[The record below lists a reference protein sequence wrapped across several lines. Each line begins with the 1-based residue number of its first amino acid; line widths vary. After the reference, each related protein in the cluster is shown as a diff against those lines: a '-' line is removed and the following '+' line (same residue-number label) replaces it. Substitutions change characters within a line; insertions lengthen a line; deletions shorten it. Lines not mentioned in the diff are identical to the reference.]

1 MKRCLGC
8 MELYEDTL
16 NVCPHC
22 GYVFGT
28 KAEESVHMDPGTL
41 LHDRYIVGKVLG
53 YGGFG
58 VTYLGWDGKLEQKVA
73 IKEYLPGEFSTRM
86 PGQSQITVFNGD
98 KSEQFRD
105 GLKKFVEESK
115 KLAKFQN
122 EPGIV
127 KIFDSF
133 EENETAYIIME
144 YLDGIT
150 LKEYLDQVGTIPED
164 ETVDML
170 MPVMDSL
177 QVVHAEGLL
186 HRDIAPDNIF
196 LTKSGEVK
204 LIDFGASRYATTSHS
219 RSLTVIIKPGYSPEE
234 QYRSRGDQG
243 TYTDVYA
250 IAATMYRMI
259 TGKTPPDAMERRAK
273 YENQNK
279 DILIEPHKL
288 TKNISRNREVAILNA
303 MNVRVEDRTPDIRSF
318 IEELNADPP
327 AKRRY
332 GKIKKI
338 DIYSWPL
345 WIKILIPSLL
355 TVAVAVGV
363 LTLTGVINFKSAFG
377 SSNIDGFIK
386 VPDIVGEDEEEA
398 KDLEEFDT
406 TKDEFL
412 RLEFGVRKI
421 SEESKNTVI
430 EQNPGEG
437 EYLPVGSVVKY
448 NKSAGPEK
456 DFVSKKLED
465 GRIQIAEDY
474 SGFGISNEF
483 LEYSNVEE
491 YLVGLGL
498 NVESRYEYSSDCP
511 TAGTIIRI
519 ETEDGS
525 PVVKGSLLNP
535 GDTVIIYYSKGH
547 SPIEVPD
554 VIGADISEAKTKL
567 LKAGFT
573 NIVEFPQQDDSYTE
587 NSVISQEPIAGT
599 AISPND
605 SITLYYATSE
615 PTAVI
620 PDVIGLDKTSAKAQ
634 LKAFDV
640 EVIEVYN
647 SQTESGIVIST
658 EPSAGNS
665 QVKGGKVVIRVSKGP
680 QPVKVR
686 YDYDGATNK
695 GASSE
700 TKYLGKTYGSLPNP
714 SKEGYIFSGW
724 FLSKTYTREITSST
738 VVETAEDHTLY
749 AYWTKGQYRV
759 SFDSMGGSS
768 VSDIGVTY
776 DEKYGELKRPT
787 KPGYTFDGWYTSD
800 GTKITADSKVST
812 ASNHTLYARWTPAQY
827 SVTFNANGGSVSTTS
842 KTVTYGSTYGTLPT
856 PTRTGYTF
864 NGWYTSQSG
873 GGKITASSKVNI
885 TSDQTLY
892 AQWTV
897 NTYTVTFNANGG
909 SVSTS
914 SKSVTY
920 GSKYGTLPT
929 PTRAYY
935 TFDGWFTSS
944 SGGNKITDTTSVS
957 ITSDQTLYAHWTENP
972 VSDWVLLSEK
982 PSTADVVETKY
993 KYTKRSTTSSSS
1005 SSLSGWKK
1013 DDTVS
1018 PNPKVVETGSWS
1030 AWQTTEIKSSNTLK
1044 VEKKVVYRYYYKKCQ
1059 NCGNRHA
1066 YYGVNCPACGKKI
1079 TNGTSYVMWSDV
1091 SYKNSNAKVLN
1102 DNKMVTTKF
1111 DGGAKWFFSRGNLND
1126 TKVGTIDADPA
1137 GVGTTVITNGW
1148 RSRPITTTYYYYK
1161 EETLWSEE
1169 YPSGTGISN
1178 VETYVRYQE
1187 R

>member
-1 MKRCLGC
+1 
-8 MELYEDTL
+8 
-16 NVCPHC
+16 
-22 GYVFGT
+22 
-28 KAEESVHMDPGTL
+28 
-41 LHDRYIVGKVLG
+41 
-53 YGGFG
+53 
-58 VTYLGWDGKLEQKVA
+58 
-73 IKEYLPGEFSTRM
+73 M

-150 LKEYLDQVGTIPED
+150 LKEYLEQVGTIPEN
-164 ETVDML
+164 EAVDML

-196 LTKSGEVK
+196 LTKSGDVK

-279 DILIEPHKL
+279 DILLEPHKL
-288 TKNISRNREVAILNA
+288 TKNISKNREVAILNA
-303 MNVRVEDRTPDIRSF
+303 MNVRIEDRTPDIRSF

-363 LTLTGVINFKSAFG
+363 LTLTGIINFKSAFKSG
-377 SSNIDGFIK
+377 NIEGFIM
-386 VPDIVGEDEEEA
+386 VPGIVGEDEEDA
-398 KDLEEFDT
+398 KDRKEFDP

-412 RLEFGVRKI
+412 RLEFGVKKF
-421 SEESKNTVI
+421 SEESENTVV

-448 NKSAGPEK
+448 NKSAGSEK
-456 DFVSKKLED
+456 DYELKVSED
-465 GRIQIAEDY
+465 GTLTFDKDY

-483 LEYSNVEE
+483 LGYSNVEE
-491 YLVGLGL
+491 YLIAKGL
-498 NVESRYEYSSDCP
+498 NVESRYEYSSDFP

-519 ETEDGS
+519 ETANGS
-525 PVVKGSLLNP
+525 PVGTGSSLNP
-535 GDTVIIYYSKGH
+535 GDTVIIYYSKGQA
-547 SPIEVPD
+547 PIEVPF
-554 VIGADISEAKTKL
+554 VTGIDIEDAVTELITS
-567 LKAGFT
+567 GFS
-573 NIVEFPQQDDSYTE
+573 NITTVPQQDDSYVV
-587 NSVISQEPIAGT
+587 NIVISQDPPAGT
-599 AISPND
+599 TISPE
-605 SITLYYATSE
+605 SEILLYYATSE

-800 GTKITADSKVST
+800 GTKITADSKVSK

-856 PTRTGYTF
+856 PTR
-864 NGWYTSQSG
+864 
-873 GGKITASSKVNI
+873 V
-885 TSDQTLY
+885 
-892 AQWTV
+892 
-897 NTYTVTFNANGG
+897 
-909 SVSTS
+909 
-914 SKSVTY
+914 
-920 GSKYGTLPT
+920 
-929 PTRAYY
+929 YY

-957 ITSDQTLYAHWTENP
+957 ITSDQTLYAHWTQNP

-982 PSTADVVETKY
+982 PSTADVVDTKY

-1030 AWQTTEIKSSNTLK
+1030 AWQTTEIKSSNKLK
-1044 VEKKVVYRYYYKKCQ
+1044 VEKKVVYRYYYKNCQ

-1066 YYGVNCPACGKKI
+1066 YYNVNCPACGKKI

-1091 SYKNSNAKVLN
+1091 SYKNSSAKVLN
-1102 DNKMVTTKF
+1102 ADKMVTTKF

-1126 TKVGTIDADPA
+1126 TKVGTIDAA
-1137 GVGTTVITNGW
+1137 GVGATVITNGW

-1161 EETLWSEE
+1161 EETLWSEK